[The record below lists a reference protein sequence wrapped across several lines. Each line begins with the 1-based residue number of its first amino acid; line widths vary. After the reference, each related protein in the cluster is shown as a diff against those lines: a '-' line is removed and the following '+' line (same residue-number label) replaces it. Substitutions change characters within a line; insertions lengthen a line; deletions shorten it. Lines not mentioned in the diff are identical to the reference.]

1 MSLVRDAET
10 RTGSDLLVEILEKYG
25 VKHVFGNP
33 GTTELPLL
41 KSLEGSPVDY
51 IVAAHEDIAV
61 GMGAGY
67 ANARRARTDASDG
80 EIPLGFVNIHMLP
93 GTGHAIGNLYGAM
106 LAGAPIVVTAGNH
119 SSQYRHTEPI
129 LSGEPAQLVTQV
141 TKWADQVRHVDALA
155 PMVRRAVGTAL
166 TPPMGPVFL
175 ELPLD
180 VMLTETS
187 ATPERFEGAPSP
199 GPGDRD
205 AIAEAADALVD
216 ASDPVLVVGD
226 NVGRSGPDAIDA
238 TVRLAEESGARV
250 APERIPSET
259 SFPTD
264 HLQWVPYS
272 ASIDGPRL
280 SADVIVYIGCTRNA
294 PSVVL
299 NDDWTP
305 QDSLNIH
312 VNYDEY
318 ELGKERPADISILGD
333 PGEVAR
339 ELSSAVANG
348 LPDGRRD
355 SRLKSLRDLQGTD
368 SSGSSDGDS
377 KGADDTARDGIAL
390 STLAETMRDVAPDA
404 VVVDESLTSKSALF
418 DAWDF
423 GPGQF
428 FGNKGA
434 GLGYGLPASIGAA
447 IAESATDDSSP
458 VYSFIG
464 DGSYLYYPQSLYT
477 AARYDVDMTVVIP
490 NNSSYRILKN
500 NMNTTYEEVPEEDH
514 EYIGLDFEESVNYA
528 ANAESYGANGIAVA
542 DREQLHAGLRTARD
556 NDGPYVVDVPIR

>member
-10 RTGSDLLVEILEKYG
+10 RTGSDLLVEILEEYG
-25 VKHVFGNP
+25 VEHVFGNP

-51 IVAAHEDIAV
+51 IVAAHEDVAV

-67 ANARRARTDASDG
+67 ANAKRAQTDDPDD

-106 LAGAPIVVTAGNH
+106 LAGAPILVTAGNH

-141 TKWADQVRHVDALA
+141 TKWTDQVRHVDALA
-155 PMVRRAVGTAL
+155 PMVRRAVSTAL

-199 GPGDRD
+199 GPGDPD
-205 AIAEAADALVD
+205 AIADAADALVA

-238 TVRLAEESGARV
+238 TVRLAEKSGARV
-250 APERIPSET
+250 APERIPSGT

-264 HLQWVPYS
+264 HPQWIPYS
-272 ASIDGPRL
+272 TSIDGPRL

-294 PSVVL
+294 PSVVF

-312 VNYDEY
+312 VNYDDY
-318 ELGKERPADISILGD
+318 ELGKERPADVSILGD
-333 PGEVAR
+333 PGDIAR
-339 ELSSAVANG
+339 ELSSAVANA
-348 LPDGRRD
+348 LPDSRRD
-355 SRLKSLRDLQGTD
+355 SRLNSLRNLRRTD
-368 SSGSSDGDS
+368 SSGAGDDS
-377 KGADDTARDGIAL
+377 KGAGDTARGGIPL

-447 IAESATDDSSP
+447 LAESASDNPSP
-458 VYSFIG
+458 VYGFIG
-464 DGSYLYYPQSLYT
+464 DGSYLYYPQSLHT
-477 AARYDVDMTVVIP
+477 AARYDIDVTVVIP

-500 NMNTTYEEVPEEDH
+500 NMNTAYEEVPEEGH

-528 ANAESYGANGIAVA
+528 ANAESYGANGIAVT
-542 DREQLHAGLRTARD
+542 DREQLREGLRTARE
-556 NDGPYVVDVPIR
+556 NDGPFVVDVPIQ